1 VAIATAVFGLGLG
14 LAYASMTS
22 LIVQNVPREQTG
34 AATGMNANIRTIG
47 GSIGTAIA
55 SSIITGHVQTS
66 GLPAES
72 GFTETFLLLAAFC
85 ATAVLLA
92 LAIPTARRRAA
103 VLQPSEELVS

>member
-1 VAIATAVFGLGLG
+1 
-14 LAYASMTS
+14 MTS

-55 SSIITGHVQTS
+55 SSVITGHLQTN

-72 GFTETFLLLAAFC
+72 GFTDTFLLLAAFC
-85 ATAVLLA
+85 AVAVLLA
-92 LAIPTARRRAA
+92 LAIPRARRATVTPEPA
-103 VLQPSEELVS
+103 LEKLAS